1 MSRTAVRATFFSKG
15 QNAWV
20 AEDQIMKSPFPGV
33 DPYLER
39 HWGDVHQRFITYVC
53 DVIQP
58 RLPDDLRARMQERVY
73 IEIPEVRRGEYY
85 SDVRVVERPSLSPL
99 TGSATAVAEPPS
111 ATEGNGECAP
121 AEPILI
127 HVDIE
132 PTTESFIEIIDVKSG
147 HRVVT
152 AVEVLSPT
160 NKRPA
165 EGQRLYLKKRHDFKL
180 AGVNTVE
187 IDLLRGGDRTLM
199 VPQALVPA
207 AHRTAYQ
214 VCVWRA
220 AEHDTFAVYPIT
232 LRERL
237 PVIKVPLRPT
247 DQDVLLNLQAILDQ
261 CYRNGGYDDIDYR
274 DEPDPPLPPG
284 DAAWADALLRE
295 HGRR

>member
-1 MSRTAVRATFFSKG
+1 LLEGSNVSAAKDLF
-15 QNAWV
+15 
-20 AEDQIMKSPFPGV
+20 MKSPFPGV

-53 DVIQP
+53 DAIQP

-85 SDVRVVERPSLSPL
+85 PDVRVVERPSLSPL
-99 TGSATAVAEPPS
+99 AGSATAVAEPPS
-111 ATEGNGECAP
+111 ATEGNGESAP

-132 PTTESFIEIIDVKSG
+132 PTTETYIEIIDVKSG

-160 NKRPA
+160 NKRPT

-180 AGVNTVE
+180 AGANTVE
-187 IDLLRGGDRTLM
+187 IDLLRGGDRMLM

-207 AHRTAYQ
+207 AHRAAYQ

-237 PVIKVPLRPT
+237 PVIKIPLRPT

-261 CYRNGGYDDIDYR
+261 CNRNGGYDDIDYR
-274 DEPDPPLPPG
+274 DEPDPPLASG

-295 HGRR
+295 HRRR